1 MRLET
6 DRLILR
12 EMCMGDFEAM
22 YAVLGDSD
30 IMRHYPYTFDEG
42 RVRGWIEK
50 NILRYEIFGFGL
62 WAVVLK
68 ETGEV
73 IGDCGVTMQDINGVI
88 RPEIGYHIARRF
100 QRRGY
105 AGEAARRCRNWAF
118 ENTPFNILY
127 SYMKKD
133 NVPSAA
139 VARANGM
146 RFIEEFV
153 DGENE
158 VSAVYGVTREEWG
171 LRKRSEGK

>member
-1 MRLET
+1 MMLET
-6 DRLILR
+6 ERLILR
-12 EMCMGDFEAM
+12 EMCMSDLAAM

-30 IMRHYPYTFDEG
+30 IMRHYPYTFDEE

-50 NILRYEIFGFGL
+50 NIRRYEIFGFGL

-68 ETGEV
+68 ESWEV
-73 IGDCGVTMQDINGVI
+73 IGDCGVTMQCINGII
-88 RPEIGYHIARRF
+88 RPEIGYHIAKRS
-100 QRRGY
+100 QRQGY
-105 AGEAARRCRNWAF
+105 AREAARRCRDWAF

-133 NVPSAA
+133 NIPSAA

-146 RFIEEFV
+146 RLIEEFT

-158 VSAVYGVTREEWG
+158 VTAVYGVTRGEWKQIE
-171 LRKRSEGK
+171 RK